1 MGALSERVEE
11 VWPSSGIRDLPEDW
25 REFAIPAMRDIE
37 NLWRERKERLLGSE
51 ELKTFTERLH
61 REWALE
67 TGQIENLYD
76 IERGVTQTLI
86 EQGFDAALMPH
97 GSVDKDPEYIQAL
110 LNDQQAA
117 LEGLF
122 SFVRQERPLST
133 SYIKELQAAMCRSQ
147 TKVAVMDNSGHRFET
162 ELLKGEYKKLP
173 NYPKRNGTTYHYCPP
188 EHAAA
193 EMDRLVAMHLA
204 HQGQDVAPEVEA
216 AWLHHRFT
224 QIHPFQDGNGRVAR
238 ALASLVLIRA
248 GLFPMVV
255 SRDDKAIYIESLERA
270 DHGDLR
276 SLIFLIA
283 REQQSRFSRAMTISA
298 AVAPPEDNVKEAASR
313 YGEAIEHTRKAREA
327 RQGQFVKDLNR
338 IIMPG
343 LEIAAQAATRELMR
357 IDPQARVSIVTRANF
372 DAPND
377 LQQQLGVRVGRP
389 SMFADILIKSSQVS
403 RYAVLVVAAVLDE
416 MDPGVATF
424 VFARYE
430 DDVEVIMPVRVWQ
443 EADEVNRH
451 PDRGLKWAEAA
462 LTETL
467 NYFRKKFA

>member
-1 MGALSERVEE
+1 M
-11 VWPSSGIRDLPEDW
+11 
-25 REFAIPAMRDIE
+25 
-37 NLWRERKERLLGSE
+37 
-51 ELKTFTERLH
+51 
-61 REWALE
+61 
-67 TGQIENLYD
+67 
-76 IERGVTQTLI
+76 
-86 EQGFDAALMPH
+86 
-97 GSVDKDPEYIQAL
+97 
-110 LNDQQAA
+110 
-117 LEGLF
+117 
-122 SFVRQERPLST
+122 
-133 SYIKELQAAMCRSQ
+133 
-147 TKVAVMDNSGHRFET
+147 
-162 ELLKGEYKKLP
+162 
-173 NYPKRNGTTYHYCPP
+173 
-188 EHAAA
+188 
-193 EMDRLVAMHLA
+193 
-204 HQGQDVAPEVEA
+204 
-216 AWLHHRFT
+216 
-224 QIHPFQDGNGRVAR
+224 AR